1 MTRPESLLEWA
12 TPPGSRGPRAS
23 LLGFGAFL
31 AAGLTACTS
40 GSDDQAAPREL
51 AEASADEVTFDV
63 SHVVS
68 VNGVRT
74 ARLHADSM
82 LAWRDSTHVL
92 LGGLQLSIFDPQ
104 GRDRATIT
112 ADSGRLFPRTDELEA
127 MGSARL
133 VVPAEG
139 LEILSSELRFAPAED
154 RVWSRSPVVMRRQ
167 GCQIEG
173 DGFEADM
180 SFDDVTIEGTQER
193 GCGG

>member
-1 MTRPESLLEWA
+1 MTPPELLLERA
-12 TPPGSRGPRAS
+12 APCRPRGPRAS
-23 LLGFGAFL
+23 WLGFGAFL
-31 AAGLTACTS
+31 VAGLAACTS
-40 GSDDQAAPREL
+40 GSDEQSAPGEL

-63 SHVVS
+63 AHVVS

-74 ARLHADSM
+74 ARLQADSM

-104 GRDRATIT
+104 GRDRATIV

-167 GCQIEG
+167 GCQVEG

-180 SFDDVTIEGTQER
+180 SFDDVTIQGTQER